1 MGLRDLAGSTF
12 DSRRL
17 HQTSPRLRL
26 ASHHSH
32 GIRASFLRN
41 HEAKSA
47 RRSLGVGGWQLP
59 SPQLSNMKYVYLI
72 QSILYPDRKYIGVT
86 QDLKTR
92 LKSHN
97 EGQSPHTSN
106 FKPWK
111 LVTYIAFSNESK
123 AVAFEKYL
131 KSGSGRAF
139 ANKRL

>member
-1 MGLRDLAGSTF
+1 
-12 DSRRL
+12 
-17 HQTSPRLRL
+17 
-26 ASHHSH
+26 
-32 GIRASFLRN
+32 
-41 HEAKSA
+41 
-47 RRSLGVGGWQLP
+47 
-59 SPQLSNMKYVYLI
+59 MKYVYLI